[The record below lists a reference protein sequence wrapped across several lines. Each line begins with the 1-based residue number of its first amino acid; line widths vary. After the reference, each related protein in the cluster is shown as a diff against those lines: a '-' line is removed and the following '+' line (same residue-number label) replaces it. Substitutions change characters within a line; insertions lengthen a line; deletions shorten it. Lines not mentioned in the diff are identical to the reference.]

1 MQPTF
6 AHRFSLPR
14 VLSKTG
20 QKPKASA
27 RIGFVILGGFLAF
40 LLANGILAAIL
51 EGQIYPGVS
60 VAGHDISGL
69 SRVAAREKLSQY
81 PTGRTF
87 TVKVGDKTF
96 TATSEQLG
104 AEYDIDKTVDLA
116 YQVGRSSGLPLVG
129 IFTSAKSGQL
139 GYSYNLNTK
148 LLTKFTTDLTSQVG
162 TQPINATLKVTDGQ
176 IELVPNKDGMVVDQ
190 TYLNNILSSALTD
203 GRDQTFSVS
212 PRPVKAELLSP
223 QTEDA
228 KAESLQLLSRSIIL
242 EYNGRKFIAD
252 RKAIGYWLTYQA
264 GQVDSQTKLQT
275 KISKSQVE
283 GWVQAVANQI
293 NLSPISKKVIVANG
307 DKQTVEREGRDG
319 LAVDQKAASSAVYD
333 AMSKNQDLHFNL
345 TATPIPFKTEF
356 NRIVTLDYGRYVEIN
371 ISKQQ
376 LYVYQDSN
384 IILTSPVTTGSVGL
398 GRGTPIGL
406 FSIYDKRRNT
416 YLNGAPYGWSYNLF
430 VNFWMPFSGGN
441 GLHDAPWRKVF
452 GGSDYYYG
460 GSHGC
465 VNLPYSTAA
474 FIYDWSSIGTPV
486 WVHN

>member
-6 AHRFSLPR
+6 THRFSLPR

-27 RIGFVILGGFLAF
+27 RISFVILGAFLAF
-40 LLANGILAAIL
+40 LLANGILAAIM

-69 SRVAAREKLSQY
+69 SRVAAREKLRQL
-81 PTGRTF
+81 PTNRTF
-87 TVKVGDKTF
+87 TIKVGEQTF

-104 AEYDIDKTVDLA
+104 ATYDIDKTVDLA

-129 IFTSAKSGQL
+129 VFNSAKNGQL
-139 GYSYNLNTK
+139 GYSYSLNTK
-148 LLTKFTTDLTSQVG
+148 LLTKFTTDLTDQVG
-162 TQPINATLKVTDGQ
+162 TQPVNATLKIADGQ
-176 IELVPNKDGMVVDQ
+176 VELVSNKDGLVVDQ
-190 TYLNNILSSALTD
+190 NYLNNILSSALTD

-212 PRPVKAELLSP
+212 PQPVKADLLVP
-223 QTEDA
+223 QTEEA
-228 KAESLQLLSRSIIL
+228 KARSQQLLSRSIEL
-242 EYNGRKFIAD
+242 EYNGRKFTAD

-264 GQVDSQTKLQT
+264 GQANGQTILQI
-275 KISKSQVE
+275 KISKSQIE
-283 GWVQAVANQI
+283 GWVQSVANQI

-319 LAVDQKAASSAVYD
+319 LAIDQAAVANAISDAV
-333 AMSKNQDLHFNL
+333 SKNQDLHFNL
-345 TATPIPFKTEF
+345 TAAPIPFKTEV
-356 NRIVTLDYGRYVEIN
+356 NRIVTLDYGRYIEIN
-371 ISKQQ
+371 IPKQQ

-384 IILTSPVTTGSVGL
+384 IILTSPVTSGSVGKGL
-398 GRGTPIGL
+398 GTPTGL
-406 FSIYDKRRNT
+406 FSIYEKRRNT
-416 YLNGAPYGWSYNLF
+416 YLNGAPYGWNYNLF
-430 VNFWMPFSGGN
+430 VNFWMPFSGGV
-441 GLHDAPWRKVF
+441 GLHDAPWRKIF

-474 FIYDWSSIGTPV
+474 FIYDWSSVGTPV